1 MKILLAEDDD
11 VSRHILRETL
21 SRWGYDV
28 VCAPDGVEAW
38 HLLQEK
44 DAPKLAILDW
54 IMPGMD
60 GIDVCRN
67 VRAHLKE
74 PYVYILLLTA
84 KGQKEDVIKGMGAG
98 ADDYV
103 SKPFDPQELRM
114 RLSAGRRIV
123 ELQAELVTAR
133 ESLRYMATHDS
144 LTGLVNRAE
153 ILDRLRRELDRS
165 DREEVCIGVLLADI
179 DNFKIVNDTFGH
191 ISGDRVLT
199 EVAVRM
205 RASLRTYDVVGR
217 YGGEEF
223 LIILPACDGPGT
235 LRQAERV
242 RSIVADQPVTCTEH
256 PVRVSVSI
264 GAVSRGSDNALDL
277 NALIRAA
284 DDALYR
290 AKAAGRNQVALAE
303 PQCCRSTLHG
313 EASTAGNLRLEGLE
327 PASGVLP
334 IS

>member
-21 SRWGYDV
+21 SRWGYEV

-38 HLLQEK
+38 QLLQEK

-153 ILDRLRRELDRS
+153 ILDRLQRELDRS
-165 DREEVCIGVLLADI
+165 DREKVCIGVLLADI
-179 DNFKIVNDTFGH
+179 DHFKIVNDTLGH
-191 ISGDRVLT
+191 TAGDRVLT
-199 EVAVRM
+199 EVGSRM
-205 RASLRTYDVVGR
+205 RTSLRSYDVVGR

-223 LIILPACDGPGT
+223 LIILPGCDGPSM

-242 RSIVADQPVTCTEH
+242 RSVVADQPVTCTEL

-264 GAVSRGSDNALDL
+264 GAVSRHADDGQDL
-277 NALIRAA
+277 NALVRAA
-284 DDALYR
+284 DAALYR
-290 AKAAGRNQVALAE
+290 AKGAGRNQVALAE
-303 PQCCRSTLHG
+303 PQFCRPPLLG
-313 EASTAGNLRLEGLE
+313 ETTAPGSLRPEGLGST
-327 PASGVLP
+327 SGILP
-334 IS
+334 VP

>member
-21 SRWGYDV
+21 SRWGYEV
-28 VCAPDGVEAW
+28 VCAADGAEAW
-38 HLLQEK
+38 RLLQEK

-54 IMPGMD
+54 VMPGMD
-60 GIDVCRN
+60 GIDVCRD

-123 ELQAELVTAR
+123 ELHAELVTAR

-153 ILDRLRRELDRS
+153 ILDRLRRELDRG
-165 DREEVCIGVLLADI
+165 DREVGSVGVLLADI
-179 DNFKIVNDTFGH
+179 DHFKLVNDSLGH
-191 ISGDRVLT
+191 QAGDRILS
-199 EVAVRM
+199 EVASRI
-205 RASLRTYDVVGR
+205 RASLRSYDMVGR

-223 LIILPACDGPGT
+223 LIILPGCDGPSA
-235 LRQAERV
+235 LRQAERIC
-242 RSIVADQPVTCTEH
+242 SLVADQPVTCTGQ
-256 PVRVSVSI
+256 PIRVSVSI
-264 GAVSRGSDNALDL
+264 GAVSRGPDSLEDL
-277 NALIRAA
+277 NWLIRAA
-284 DDALYR
+284 DEALYR
-290 AKAAGRNQVALAE
+290 AKAAGRNQVALA
-303 PQCCRSTLHG
+303 QSCDSG
-313 EASTAGNLRLEGLE
+313 E
-327 PASGVLP
+327 PAARTEPMVAELNVPGHPPSSLP
-334 IS
+334 SA